1 MKTSFTHHAFSRVLD
16 RLSLSLFELANIL
29 NYDLAVDIGTESGTN
44 RIHRL
49 FYSCPDHACF
59 VAIQD
64 SKSGVVVTVLPI
76 DYHENI
82 SWSISQDSQ
91 IQAKNL
97 LGANNFEEISNLPVI
112 QTTATTFKITGYVE
126 DEFGKLLKILSLGS
140 WPCEPYEYRIEN
152 LIEDG
157 DFLEELNMRIEKKM
171 KREGYNPNLLQTVYV
186 KLGNKGDPVLISLG
200 KSIS

>member
-1 MKTSFTHHAFSRVLD
+1 MKTSFTYHAFSRVKD
-16 RLSLSLFELANIL
+16 RLTLSLFELANIL
-29 NYDLAVDIGTESGTN
+29 NYDLAVDIGAESGTN

-49 FYSCPDHACF
+49 FYSYPDKACF

-64 SKSGVVVTVLPI
+64 SKNGVVVTVLPI

-97 LGANNFEEISNLPVI
+97 LGANNFEEISNLPVL
-112 QTTATTFKITGYVE
+112 QTNVTIFKIIGYVQ
-126 DEFGKLLKILSLGS
+126 DEFGKLIKILNLGS
-140 WPCEPYEYRIEN
+140 WPCIPYEYRIEN

-157 DFLEELNMRIEKKM
+157 DFIKELNMRIEKKM
-171 KREGYNPNLLQTVYV
+171 KREGYNPNLMQTVYV
-186 KLGNKGDPVLISLG
+186 KLGDKGDPVLISLYEN
-200 KSIS
+200 IS